1 MDIVIPLGSGSKHN
15 NLELRYALRSIE
27 QYVSFSAFE
36 GPGNIF
42 IVGDRPEFIHHV
54 IHIQAYDTPES
65 KWKEQNIFLKVMAA
79 IDDPRLS
86 DDFILFNDDHFLLEE
101 FDIEKVFFKGRLD
114 FSLRQR
120 TLHESYANTIRNTLQ
135 MYPNSLDYDV
145 HCPMVMN
152 KDLFRA
158 WVAHAEWHVPF
169 GFSIQSLYG
178 NGLAQKMGAQ
188 VFHHEDCKIRTP
200 MTPAEIRGTIVDWK
214 FFSIGDEALNDNMK
228 QVLQELYP
236 NKSDYEL

>member
-1 MDIVIPLGSGSKHN
+1 MDIVIPLGSGSKHK

-27 QYVSFSAFE
+27 EHFPFSLFTMWRK
-36 GPGNIF
+36 IF
-42 IVGDRPEFIHHV
+42 LVGERPDFIHNV
-54 IHIQAYDTPES
+54 IHIPGFDNPETR
-65 KWKEQNIFLKVMAA
+65 WKEQNIFLKVMAA

-101 FDIEKVFFKGRLD
+101 FDVEKVFFKGRLD

-152 KDLFRA
+152 RNFFRA
-158 WVAHAEWHVPF
+158 WVAKAEWHLPF

-178 NGLAQKMGAQ
+178 NGHVQKMDAQ
-188 VFHHEDCKIRTP
+188 VFHHEDCKIRRA

-214 FFSIGDEALNDNMK
+214 FFSIADEALNDDMK
-228 QVLQELYP
+228 HVLQELYP
-236 NKSDYEL
+236 NKSSYEL